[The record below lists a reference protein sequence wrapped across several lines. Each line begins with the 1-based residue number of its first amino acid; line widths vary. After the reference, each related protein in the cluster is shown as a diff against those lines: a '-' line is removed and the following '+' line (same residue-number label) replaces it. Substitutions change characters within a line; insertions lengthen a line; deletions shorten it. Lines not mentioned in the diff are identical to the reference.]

1 MSRRLDW
8 QKARFVGRP
17 TLDFRREF
25 EFEDRAAKWLRRAE
39 SHPQS
44 KRTLAS
50 DLRHQRRRAV
60 SVPAKV
66 QRRTMAI
73 AEQLGESSDWVT
85 AVSSAEVPW

>member
-1 MSRRLDW
+1 MSRKLDW
-8 QKARFVGRP
+8 SKERLRGRP

-39 SHPQS
+39 S
-44 KRTLAS
+44 K
-50 DLRHQRRRAV
+50 RRRAV

-73 AEQLGESSDWVT
+73 AEQLGESNWVT
-85 AVSSAEVPW
+85 ADSSAEGLPW